1 MIYGTGI
8 DLIEIKRI
16 RKLLERNESG
26 FLKRI
31 FTDKEQELIPTGEAR
46 RAEYLAGRY
55 AAKEA
60 FSKALGT
67 GIGKGLRWQE
77 IEILALACGK
87 PYINFVG
94 QVPGLSADAEP
105 LVYHLSISHTEDLAI
120 AQVIIE
126 GGNLD
131 GGKPNVSCYC

>member
-8 DLIEIKRI
+8 DLIEINRI

-26 FLKRI
+26 FLKRV
-31 FTDKEQELIPTGEAR
+31 FTENEQALIPENHKR
-46 RAEYLAGRY
+46 RAEYIAGRY

-67 GIGKGLRWQE
+67 GIGKNLRWQD
-77 IEILALACGK
+77 IEILALLCGK
-87 PYINFVG
+87 PYINFLGNIRDESG
-94 QVPGLSADAEP
+94 QDESW
-105 LVYHLSISHTEDLAI
+105 VYHLSISHTEDFAL

-126 GGNLD
+126 EGNPN
-131 GGKPNVSCYC
+131 GGKPNVTCHC